1 MTPRETVLREDLTRE
16 YYALVD
22 AVAGADGRLIIVKGW
37 SVTLSLAALGLGF
50 QQQHYALFGLGA
62 ATAAAFWFLDGL
74 MKGHQVRY
82 YGRHAGHRGR
92 RVRAQPR
99 RAGAAGERS
108 HLPASTCPGPSAA
121 RPEQDGRTDP
131 PQRRTPDQIRLLLRG
146 RFVLPNVMFPHV
158 LAVLLGAALFLA
170 AASDAWGLAPLDAL
184 TATWGQAVSCGVGSS
199 SRSPIRSWRRT
210 RPRGVRP

>member
-1 MTPRETVLREDLTRE
+1 MTPRETALRDDLARE

-22 AVAGADGRLIIVKGW
+22 LVAGADGRLIIVKGW

-82 YGRHAGHRGR
+82 YSRMRDIEVAAYALNHVQLGELGEVSSPRIDTSWAFRGQSGQEDR
-92 RVRAQPR
+92 RT
-99 RAGAAGERS
+99 E
-108 HLPASTCPGPSAA
+108 
-121 RPEQDGRTDP
+121 P
-131 PQRRTPDQIRLLLRG
+131 PQRRTADQIRLLLRG

-158 LAVLLGAALFLA
+158 LAVLLGTALFLA
-170 AASDAWGLAPLDAL
+170 AAAGWWGLASLKP
-184 TATWGQAVSCGVGSS
+184 
-199 SRSPIRSWRRT
+199 
-210 RPRGVRP
+210 